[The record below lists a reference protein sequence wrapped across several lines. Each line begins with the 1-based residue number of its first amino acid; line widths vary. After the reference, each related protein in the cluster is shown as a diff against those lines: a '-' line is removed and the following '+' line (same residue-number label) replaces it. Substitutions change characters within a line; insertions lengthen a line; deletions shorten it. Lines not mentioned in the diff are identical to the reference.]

1 MGELEDEAKTCT
13 KKYFIHYAMRI
24 TRTREFV
31 PQPALALSQ
40 FSLEKRTCI
49 QEILPFENSRIYT
62 FENLMRVWGNFH
74 CQFSQF
80 TTQPRKRTKRTCT
93 TRRKNRA
100 GKKGITLL
108 SELPPNASYHRVL
121 FYKIK
126 SVAMHY
132 SLIFITQKK
141 YPLGQISFITIMTIL
156 SEFIRV

>member
-1 MGELEDEAKTCT
+1 MIISMNFG
-13 KKYFIHYAMRI
+13 RI
-24 TRTREFV
+24 RGRSKNLHQKIFYPLCDANNQDKQFV

-40 FSLEKRTCI
+40 FSLEKRKCI

-100 GKKGITLL
+100 RKKGITLL
-108 SELPPNASYHRVL
+108 SELPANASYHRVL
-121 FYKIK
+121 SYKIR

-132 SLIFITQKK
+132 SLIFITQKNTPWAK
-141 YPLGQISFITIMTIL
+141 YHSL
-156 SEFIRV
+156 R